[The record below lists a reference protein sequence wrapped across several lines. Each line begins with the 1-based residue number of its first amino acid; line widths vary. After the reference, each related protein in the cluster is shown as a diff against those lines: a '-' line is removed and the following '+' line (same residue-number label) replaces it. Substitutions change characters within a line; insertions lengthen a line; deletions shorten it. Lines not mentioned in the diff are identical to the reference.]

1 MLIDV
6 SKFFDFEVADERI
19 GYDGEP
25 YYDVLLVSKS
35 TGEIITFTFDDAS
48 FDELLSQM
56 EENVKFLEDALAV
69 VKGQKMITFY
79 REK

>member
-19 GYDGEP
+19 GYDGES

-35 TGEIITFTFDDAS
+35 TGEIITFTFDRAH
-48 FDELLSQM
+48 FDELLKQM
-56 EENVKFLEDALAV
+56 EENVNFLEDE
-69 VKGQKMITFY
+69 VKFVKEQKWWFV
-79 REK
+79 